1 LSLVQGRHG
10 IEVEVRDTGP
20 GIDVEELDHVF
31 DRFHRSA
38 LARQMNPGGSGLG
51 LPIARWIAREHGGD
65 IEAMSSPGGG
75 AIFRIALPPRQ
86 DYYQ

>member
-1 LSLVQGRHG
+1 
-10 IEVEVRDTGP
+10 
-20 GIDVEELDHVF
+20 
-31 DRFHRSA
+31 
-38 LARQMNPGGSGLG
+38 MNPGGSGLG